1 MPFSVVAGAN
11 VGVFVLLSSV
21 SVWNN
26 WILCATRLHG
36 QTLLLADVAE
46 LTACWIDFCTEL
58 ISFTLSL
65 ASVMDYCHSSQ
76 STAGRLPRSAQV
88 GAAYSPQLSFTLS
101 CRACLCICFFLRV
114 MSKVEVNNLS
124 KNGELVGST
133 CLLSPSQ
140 TVVPFHSVIVF
151 CLFIPIS
158 LLLSGFEAHTQGGV
172 CEGGWG
178 GCVVFSLAV
187 DVYQSFPSL
196 YHISG
201 LALPYGSLGSLTRL
215 AVLSYLRIAVL
226 CGLDCRCLWISPLL
240 CNGFSSRMTT
250 SLSRMEPCITAISVA
265 CCINWQNKTLNQNFC
280 WTSWTGAAFPN
291 CNARMCKETHL
302 MCSVK

>member
-1 MPFSVVAGAN
+1 MFAFSVSNSGP
-11 VGVFVLLSSV
+11 
-21 SVWNN
+21 
-26 WILCATRLHG
+26 
-36 QTLLLADVAE
+36 
-46 LTACWIDFCTEL
+46 
-58 ISFTLSL
+58 LSL
-65 ASVMDYCHSSQ
+65 RNCVLSLYTHFSLAVW
-76 STAGRLPRSAQV
+76 LRSA
-88 GAAYSPQLSFTLS
+88 
-101 CRACLCICFFLRV
+101 
-114 MSKVEVNNLS
+114 
-124 KNGELVGST
+124 
-133 CLLSPSQ
+133 
-140 TVVPFHSVIVF
+140 HSGRRMR
-151 CLFIPIS
+151 C
-158 LLLSGFEAHTQGGV
+158 GG
-172 CEGGWG
+172 GGG
-178 GCVVFSLAV
+178 GVVFSLAV

-280 WTSWTGAAFPN
+280 WTCWTGAPFPN